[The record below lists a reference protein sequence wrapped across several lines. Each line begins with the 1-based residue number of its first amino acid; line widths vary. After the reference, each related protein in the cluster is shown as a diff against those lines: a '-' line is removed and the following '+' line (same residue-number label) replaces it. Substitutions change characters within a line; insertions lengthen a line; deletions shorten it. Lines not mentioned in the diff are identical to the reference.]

1 VHGFR
6 TDAGSAFATTQAEGL
21 AQARAA
27 IASGRDALEELAARR
42 RGLAIALALIALLLV
57 GLRAKIRRLAS

>member
-1 VHGFR
+1 MCPNFGYSI
-6 TDAGSAFATTQAEGL
+6 TGL
-21 AQARAA
+21 DPDKTA

-57 GLRAKIRRLAS
+57 GLRTKIRRLAS